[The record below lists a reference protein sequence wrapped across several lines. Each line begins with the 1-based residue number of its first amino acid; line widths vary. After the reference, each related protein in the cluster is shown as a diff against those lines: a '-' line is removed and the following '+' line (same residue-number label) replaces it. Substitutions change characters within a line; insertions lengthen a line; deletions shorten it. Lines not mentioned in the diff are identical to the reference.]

1 MYIYIYI
8 YLLIYLHIHTYL
20 LVYNYMNECI
30 HIDVFF
36 DAINIIQSCNEHVHL
51 AGCQVPMAELT
62 ELLPKRCRTL
72 MNIFHLVGGLVAIFY
87 FPIIIL
93 GIIIPIDGPYFSEGF
108 KPPTSLFFGC
118 SSHYYL
124 SACHSPLAL
133 VCKTWV

>member
-1 MYIYIYI
+1 
-8 YLLIYLHIHTYL
+8 
-20 LVYNYMNECI
+20 MNECI

-108 KPPTSLFFGC
+108 KPPTSHLHMWRYVMVFLWYFYGF
-118 SSHYYL
+118 SMVFL
-124 SACHSPLAL
+124 
-133 VCKTWV
+133 TEI